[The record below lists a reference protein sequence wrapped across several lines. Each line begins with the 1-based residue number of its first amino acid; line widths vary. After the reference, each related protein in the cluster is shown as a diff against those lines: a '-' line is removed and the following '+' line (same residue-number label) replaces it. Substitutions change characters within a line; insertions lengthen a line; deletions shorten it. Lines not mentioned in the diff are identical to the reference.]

1 MLKKYLVILVLLLG
15 VMAGGVLAQE
25 PLPSST
31 PFVVTPI
38 PFDNTA
44 QGLVDITT
52 QTTENAASTL
62 MNFVAPLLQPPQSE
76 IGQLILVVGGVLLL
90 IAGWRVYEFITV
102 IAGFLVGV
110 LLAVQMIPPDN
121 QLLVIIGLI
130 IGGVIGA
137 VLAAYLFYIAVFFI
151 GAYIGILIVNGLAGF
166 MATGAEMPPLVLL
179 IAGIIGG
186 VVMIGLSF
194 EFLILLAAVVGAQM
208 IVLGLGMDAGWV
220 IVLAIIG
227 VVVQLFL
234 TRRFQ
239 YEIRRRPTRMNPFRR
254 G

>member
-1 MLKKYLVILVLLLG
+1 MLKKSLIALMLLFS
-15 VMAGGVLAQE
+15 VVGGGIMAQE
-25 PLPSST
+25 PLPTFT

-52 QTTENAASTL
+52 QTTENAANTL
-62 MNFVAPLLQPPQSE
+62 MNLLGPLIQPPKSE
-76 IGQLILVVGGVLLL
+76 IAQLILVVGGVLLL

-110 LLAVQMIPPDN
+110 LLAVQLIPPDN
-121 QLLVIIGLI
+121 QLLVIIGLVL
-130 IGGVIGA
+130 GGVIGA

-151 GAYIGILIVNGLAGF
+151 GAYIGILITGGLFGF
-166 MATGAEMPPLVLL
+166 MATSDIPPLVLL
-179 IAGIIGG
+179 IGGIIGG

-208 IVLGLGMDAGWV
+208 IVLGLGMDTGWV
-220 IVLAIIG
+220 IILAIIG

-234 TRRFQ
+234 TRRFD
-239 YEIRRRPTRMNPFRR
+239 YEIRRRPTRLNPFRR